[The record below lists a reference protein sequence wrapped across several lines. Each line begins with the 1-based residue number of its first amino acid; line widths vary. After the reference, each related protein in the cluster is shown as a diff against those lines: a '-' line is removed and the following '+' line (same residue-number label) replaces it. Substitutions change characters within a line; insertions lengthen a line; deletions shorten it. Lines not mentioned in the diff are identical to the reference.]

1 MKIFRRITAI
11 MGCVCILGV
20 AGTDQH
26 FTEMGQMPPDDLW
39 IVFIIGFVLLIPTLI
54 YMNRK
59 VKK

>member
-26 FTEMGQMPPDDLW
+26 FSEMRQVPPDDLW
-39 IVFIIGFVLLIPTLI
+39 IVFIIGLVLLIPTLLYI
-54 YMNRK
+54 NRK
-59 VKK
+59 IKK